1 MGNMASP
8 TDSLAT
14 AFMQHSREIWPYGAS
29 VTTWE
34 VTHVGHTGWG
44 VSADGR
50 PLKVMTLR
58 APADH
63 DLHALAPSVLSTASL
78 CLLTSVSL
86 GWWQPVQSIQ
96 GSRREET
103 ELLALPLPGCGHR
116 KPGRIFPTTT
126 VCRCLAHQHPF
137 SFSHKHSIFS

>member
-1 MGNMASP
+1 MASP
-8 TDSLAT
+8 TDSLTT

-29 VTTWE
+29 VTTWG
-34 VTHVGHTGWG
+34 VTHVGHRGWG
-44 VSADGR
+44 VSPDGR
-50 PLKVMTLR
+50 PQKVMTLR
-58 APADH
+58 APSDH

-103 ELLALPLPGCGHR
+103 ELLGAAPARLWPQEAR
-116 KPGRIFPTTT
+116 
-126 VCRCLAHQHPF
+126 QDF
-137 SFSHKHSIFS
+137 SYDHGVQVLGTPASFQLLS